1 MSRREISKLV
11 RRIFVLAVLTTG
23 LALSSSGLVGNT
35 AGAAICCNQ
44 CYVNFDNCLNGC
56 GDQKGNVAPHKT
68 PLISANVQAIIKID
82 VTLVAANRCT
92 RCVSYQP

>member
-44 CYVNFDNCLNGC
+44 CYINFDNCLNGC
-56 GDQKGNVAPHKT
+56 GDQT
-68 PLISANVQAIIKID
+68 CID
-82 VTLVAANRCT
+82 GCNNTLNHCT
-92 RCVSYQP
+92 RFCDSGC